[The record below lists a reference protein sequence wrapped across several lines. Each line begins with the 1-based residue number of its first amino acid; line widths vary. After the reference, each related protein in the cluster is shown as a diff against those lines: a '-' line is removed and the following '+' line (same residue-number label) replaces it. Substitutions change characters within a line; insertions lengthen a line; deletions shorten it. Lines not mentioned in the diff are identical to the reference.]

1 MIQLTTS
8 ARAVQTAWRPLADV
22 YETPTRI
29 SVTIELAGIEPAEVD
44 VLFLEQTLVVEGR
57 RRLPA
62 LDAAGIYHAAEIR
75 RGHFRF
81 EIALPQQ
88 VNEEPVELRSELGLL
103 LISFARRD
111 ALEGR

>member
-1 MIQLTTS
+1 MIQL
-8 ARAVQTAWRPLADV
+8 ARSPLAAPTAWRPSADV
-22 YETPTRI
+22 YETPTRV
-29 SVTIELAGIEPAEVD
+29 SVTIELAGIEPGEVD
-44 VLFLEQTLVVEGR
+44 VLFYEKTLVVEGR

-81 EIALPQQ
+81 EIALPEQ
-88 VNEEPVELRSELGLL
+88 VNTEPVELRSELGLL
-103 LISFARRD
+103 LISFAKRD